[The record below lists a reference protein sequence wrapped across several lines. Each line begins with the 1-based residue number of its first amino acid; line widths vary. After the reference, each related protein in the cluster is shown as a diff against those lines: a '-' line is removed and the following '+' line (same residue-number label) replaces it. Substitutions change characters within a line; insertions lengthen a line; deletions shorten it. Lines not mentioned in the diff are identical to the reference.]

1 MVTLLTPAVLV
12 HTLAAAGAL
21 VVGTVVLAGGKGG
34 ARHRSLGRA
43 WMILMLVV
51 AVTSFAIR
59 TSGHFS
65 WLHLLSLSTLA
76 GVARAVWAARA
87 RRIATHR
94 ATVFALYSGG
104 LVIAGL
110 FTLLPQRL
118 LGHALWSM
126 LGRL

>member
-12 HTLAAAGAL
+12 HTLAAASAL
-21 VVGTVVLAGGKGG
+21 LVGTLVLLGGKGG
-34 ARHRSLGRA
+34 ARHRSLGRS

-51 AVTSFAIR
+51 ALSSFAIR
-59 TSGHFS
+59 THGHFS
-65 WLHLLSLSTLA
+65 WLHLLSLVTLA

-94 ATVFALYSGG
+94 ATVVSLYSGG
-104 LVIAGL
+104 LVIAGI

-118 LGHALWSM
+118 LGHALWAM
-126 LGRL
+126 LGWL